1 MTGTRSEADP
11 ELEDERVFQ
20 LVPDLPGQVL
30 LCPLMNAPG
39 VTLGSAIWRRP
50 HLESAIR
57 ALEGIGEVRLSPI
70 GGTVGPGGA
79 SWLSLLF
86 VAHLPDPFPRPL
98 DQLMAGFMAFLG
110 QRLGPWEVPLERGRV
125 AGAWCPG
132 FSDVSVGG
140 RKLAGLG
147 FKLRREAA
155 LIRAIIGVG
164 PPSSTELAALDA
176 AHRTFGDGVAAER
189 LSWLGQILGMP
200 GLDRE
205 GALRLLVGPEAAR
218 PGKISW

>member
-1 MTGTRSEADP
+1 MRSEGDP
-11 ELEDERVFQ
+11 ELQADRLLE
-20 LVPDLPGQVL
+20 LVPDVPGQVL
-30 LCPLMNAPG
+30 LCPLLNAPG

-57 ALEGIGEVRLSPI
+57 ALAGIGEVRLSPI
-70 GGTVGPGGA
+70 GGTVGPGGD

-86 VAHLPDPFPRPL
+86 VAHLPEQFPGPL

-110 QRLGPWEVPLERGRV
+110 QRLAPWEVALERGRV

-147 FKLRREAA
+147 FKLTREAA
-155 LIRAIIGVG
+155 LIRAIIGVRPPG
-164 PPSSTELAALDA
+164 PTELATLDA
-176 AHRTFGDGVAAER
+176 AHRTFGEGVAPER
-189 LSWLGQILGMP
+189 LGWLCQILGMP
-200 GLDRE
+200 ELDRE
-205 GALRLLVGPEAAR
+205 GALRLLVDPGAAP
-218 PGKISW
+218 PGRISW